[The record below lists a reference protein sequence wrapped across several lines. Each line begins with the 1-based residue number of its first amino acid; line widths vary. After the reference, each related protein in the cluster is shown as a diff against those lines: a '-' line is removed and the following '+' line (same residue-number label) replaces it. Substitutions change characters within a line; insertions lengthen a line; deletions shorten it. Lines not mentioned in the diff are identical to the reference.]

1 MKHACLFDCIL
12 RGTVYGHK
20 QEHDKDRNATNA
32 NLWLRSPHCRE
43 EAKITDITDE
53 MEVDAAPAEPPA
65 AAAAAAAT
73 PASAAAAPSAAAAA
87 ASSDAVDAN
96 GLSVP
101 DVPDE
106 DDKEAA
112 GKLKPNAGNGA
123 NLEKYAWTQTLED
136 AELRVPLPGAPP
148 ARFKGKDL
156 VVEIGI
162 QKIKVGIK
170 GQPPIIDGKMPARV
184 LPDDSTWLLTDGREV
199 VITLVKVN
207 KMEWW
212 SRIVDTDPEINT
224 KKVQPENSKLSDLDG
239 ETRGMVEKMMYDQRQ
254 KQVCRNALIV
264 ATPSSTSLVQNI
276 CSFSPFYV
284 LGIVLL
290 QVDFMNKVILG

>member
-1 MKHACLFDCIL
+1 MA
-12 RGTVYGHK
+12 V
-20 QEHDKDRNATNA
+20 
-32 NLWLRSPHCRE
+32 
-43 EAKITDITDE
+43 DE
-53 MEVDAAPAEPPA
+53 APAESSADAADAAAAATAAPA
-65 AAAAAAAT
+65 AAAAAASVAST
-73 PASAAAAPSAAAAA
+73 PAVGP
-87 ASSDAVDAN
+87 D

-106 DDKEAA
+106 DDKDAG
-112 GKLKPNAGNGA
+112 GKLRPNAGNGA

-156 VVEIGI
+156 VVDIGI
-162 QKIKVGIK
+162 QRIKVGIK
-170 GQPPIIDGKMPARV
+170 GQPPIIDGKMPGRV

-254 KQVCRNALIV
+254 KQVHGCSPSLIICFVLVALF
-264 ATPSSTSLVQNI
+264 VQ
-276 CSFSPFYV
+276 V
-284 LGIVLL
+284 
-290 QVDFMNKVILG
+290 